1 MSVVRENETHPTLHE
16 DEAADLVVILQEEA
30 NRTSQALSDA
40 WGADRFEEVERL
52 GHWLIRIQLLL
63 TAFGRSDIA
72 KKFTAHGLFTEL
84 RVLKPPEEK
93 KP

>member
-1 MSVVRENETHPTLHE
+1 MPLPRETETHPTLHA
-16 DEAADLVVILQEEA
+16 DEAEDMVEILVREA
-30 NRTSQALSDA
+30 NRTAAALSAA
-40 WGADRFEEVERL
+40 WGADHFDEVEKQ

-72 KKFTAHGLFTEL
+72 RKYTAHGLFTEL